1 MDKPLFKRTSLLQ
14 RILKITL
21 RITMMFFMFIFTA
34 NALASEV
41 TIQALQANQRVEIS
55 SWIEQKG
62 DVAPGEQLDL
72 YIKVA
77 TDHWFSGG
85 TFISA
90 FDIPNTLVMRRKKLA
105 NNYTERRNGQTW
117 SIQEWQ
123 LSLYPQATGEYQIP
137 AIPVTLHVVDKPGQ
151 NVSGTLLTQPIKFT
165 VSLPTAQMT
174 SDRQWISAPALT
186 LEQSW
191 SVEPERPLNVGDAI
205 TRTITMTG
213 EDTTA
218 MLFPEFPLATSDK
231 LQSYQGAGAV
241 KDSQNRGDFYATK
254 TWEQTYIVQTN
265 GEIELPEVSVLW
277 WNTQSK
283 QFTELELSS
292 ANWQVSHTPQSFIK
306 AYAWVLIVILAI
318 GFGLVKL
325 LTEFIVRYQ
334 RESLPTWVMFVI
346 ANLAGK
352 QPRINQYIYRR
363 QFEAANKHRLREDG
377 SVLTERYQ
385 ADNKSTKIIEQWFSS
400 QYSKREQAI
409 TWLHNHKVWRRKAD
423 K

>member
-1 MDKPLFKRTSLLQ
+1 MDKPLFNWTSFLQ
-14 RILKITL
+14 RILKISL
-21 RITMMFFMFIFTA
+21 RITLMFFMFIFTA
-34 NALASEV
+34 NALAAEV
-41 TIQALQANQRVEIS
+41 TIQALQANKRVEIS
-55 SWIEQKG
+55 SRLEQKG

-123 LSLYPQATGEYQIP
+123 LSLYPQASGEYQIP

-151 NVSGTLLTQPIKFT
+151 NVSGTLFTQPIKFT
-165 VSLPTAQMT
+165 VVLPTAQMT
-174 SDRQWISAPALT
+174 SDRQWVSAPVLT

-191 SVEPERPLNVGDAI
+191 SIEPESPLNVGDAI
-205 TRTITMTG
+205 TRTITMSG

-218 MLFPEFPLATSDK
+218 MLFADIPMARSDK
-231 LQSYQGAGAV
+231 LQSYQGAGSV

-265 GEIELPEVSVLW
+265 GEIELPAVSVLW
-277 WNTQSK
+277 WNTQLK
-283 QFTELELSS
+283 QLTELQLVG

-306 AYAWVLIVILAI
+306 AYAWAGLLIVICS
-318 GFGLVKL
+318 FGLFKL
-325 LTEFIVRYQ
+325 SVSMFNLYQ
-334 RESLPTWVMFVI
+334 RESLPTSVLFFM
-346 ANLAGK
+346 ANFSGK
-352 QPRINQYIYRR
+352 QSLINKYIYRHR
-363 QFEAANKHRLREDG
+363 FETSDKYQLRSDG
-377 SVLTERYQ
+377 TAQTERHQ
-385 ADNKSTKIIEQWFSS
+385 ADKKSTKITEQWLSS
-400 QYSKREQAI
+400 QYSKREKAI
-409 TWLHNHKVWRRKAD
+409 TWLHNTRVWRRRTD